1 MKRWSRAL
9 YQPCWPLGMNGT
21 RVTDCD
27 EHRALSRAAAGEGA
41 VLLKNN
47 NKVLPLRRNAKVALF
62 GKAQIDYVKGG
73 GGSGTVLVS
82 YVKDIYRGLK
92 EKEVPVFDKL
102 SLYYEGY
109 VQEQYALGNQRGQF
123 DEAPLPADLL
133 EEAAAYTD
141 TAIITINRY
150 SRESWDRY
158 NNENDNY
165 FNLSPAEKE
174 MVEAVTARFKH
185 IIVLLNVG
193 AMIDTAW
200 FAENDTIDAAV
211 MLWQGGM
218 EGGGA
223 AADILLGQ
231 VNPSGKLVDTC
242 AKTFEDYP
250 SSELFH
256 ECDDYARY
264 TEDIFVGYRYFE
276 TVPGKKERVV
286 YPFGYGL
293 SYTQFEMEKARAF
306 DDGETVYIT
315 VTVKNVGKIPGK
327 EVVQVYYSAPQG
339 KLGKAERSLCAFQ
352 KTKLLKPGQSEK
364 LILSFTIKNM
374 ASFDDL
380 GLVAK
385 SCNVLEK
392 GTYRIYVGNSVR
404 DAKELDY
411 TYELAEDVITEQLHS
426 YCAPERLGKRMIADG
441 TYVDVPDCKAERT
454 VFPCTYKLAD
464 VPEEP
469 ITLLDVAE
477 KGASLD
483 AFIAQ
488 LTTEEMI
495 HLVKGVP
502 SIGVSCTSG
511 FGSIEERHI
520 PPVMTI
526 DGPAG
531 VRIDRRCEVNCTAFP
546 VATALACTWNLELM
560 EQVGRAGALEAKENN
575 LQIWLTP
582 ALNIHRSPL
591 CGRNFEYFSEDPFVS
606 GKMAA
611 ACIRGI
617 ESQGIAA
624 TAKHLACNNKETNRK
639 SSDSIVSE
647 RALREIYLKGFEICV
662 KEAQPQM
669 VMSSYNLLNG
679 IYTSANQELLEG
691 ILRREWG
698 FKGMVVSDWTNK
710 ADHVEEIKAGN
721 DVRMPK
727 GDAQYLMDAVAE
739 GRLTR
744 KELAVCVKRLMKL
757 ILWIGEEDGLD
768 KQGVADTDDF
778 DPWAV

>member
-27 EHRALSRAAAGEGA
+27 EHRALSRAAAAEGA

-47 NKVLPLRRNAKVALF
+47 NKVLPLRKNAKVAVF

-92 EKEVPVFDKL
+92 EKDVPVFDKL

-150 SRESWDRY
+150 SRESWDHY
-158 NNENDNY
+158 NNAEDNY

-174 MVEAVTARFKH
+174 MVEGVTARFAH
-185 IIVLLNVG
+185 VIVLLNVG

-200 FAENDTIDAAV
+200 FAENDKIDAAV

-223 AADILLGQ
+223 AADILLGH

-242 AKTFEDYP
+242 AKAFEDYP

-264 TEDIFVGYRYFE
+264 TEDIYVGYRYFE
-276 TVPGKKERVV
+276 TVPGKKDRVV
-286 YPFGYGL
+286 YPFGFGL
-293 SYTQFEMEKARAF
+293 SYTKFEMEKVQAF
-306 DDGETVYIT
+306 DDGETVY
-315 VTVKNVGKIPGK
+315 VMATVKNVGHFPGK

-339 KLGKAERSLCAFQ
+339 KLGKAARSLCAFQ

-364 LILSFTIKNM
+364 LILSFQIQDM

-380 GLVAK
+380 GLIEK
-385 SCNVLEK
+385 SCYVMEK
-392 GTYRIYVGNSVR
+392 GAYEIYVGNSVR
-404 DAKELDY
+404 AAQKIAY
-411 TYELAEDVITEQLHS
+411 RYEVAEDTITQRLHA
-426 YCAPERLGKRMIADG
+426 YCAPERLGQRMKADG
-441 TYVDVPDCKAERT
+441 TYVDVPDCKVEKT
-454 VFPCTYKLAD
+454 VFPCTYKLAE

-502 SIGVSCTSG
+502 SVGVSCTSG
-511 FGSIEERHI
+511 FGNIEERHI
-520 PPVMTI
+520 PPIMTI

-531 VRIDRRCEVNCTAFP
+531 VRIDRRCEVNCTAWP
-546 VATALACTWNLELM
+546 VATALAATWNLELM
-560 EQVGRAGALEAKENN
+560 EQIGSAGALEAKENN

-617 ESQGIAA
+617 EAQGVAA

-662 KEAQPQM
+662 KEAQPQL

-679 IYTSANQELLEG
+679 TYTSANAELLEG

-698 FKGMVVSDWTNK
+698 FKGLVVSDWTNK

-721 DVRMPK
+721 DVRMPR

-744 KELAVCVKRLMKL
+744 EELAVCVKRLMKL
-757 ILWIGEEDGLD
+757 TLWIGDQEGLG
-768 KQGVADTDDF
+768 KHGVAETDDF
-778 DPWAV
+778 DPWAI

>member
-21 RVTDCD
+21 RVTECD
-27 EHRALSRAAAGEGA
+27 EHRSLSRAAAAEGT

-47 NKVLPLRRNAKVALF
+47 GCLPLGKNTKVAIF

-123 DEAPLPADLL
+123 DEAPLPRELL

-141 TAIITINRY
+141 TAIITVNRY
-150 SRESWDRY
+150 SRESFDHY
-158 NNENDNY
+158 NDETDNY

-174 MVEAVTARFKH
+174 MVEAVTGRFRH
-185 IIVLLNVG
+185 VIVLLNVG

-200 FAENDTIDAAV
+200 FAENDQIDAAV

-223 AADILLGQ
+223 AADILLGV

-242 AKTFEDYP
+242 AKAFEDYP
-250 SSELFH
+250 SSALFH

-264 TEDIFVGYRYFE
+264 TEDIYVGYRYFE
-276 TVPGKKERVV
+276 TVPGMKERVV

-293 SYTQFEMEKARAF
+293 SYTRFEIQPGRVME
-306 DDGETVYIT
+306 DGETVYVP
-315 VTVKNVGKIPGK
+315 VTVKNTGRMAGK
-327 EVVQVYYSAPQG
+327 EVVQMYYSAPQG
-339 KLGKAERSLCAFQ
+339 LLGKAARSLCAFE
-352 KTKLLKPGQSEK
+352 KTKILRPGESQK
-364 LILSFTIKNM
+364 LMLSFRIKDM
-374 ASFDDL
+374 ASYDDL
-380 GLVAK
+380 GLVEK
-385 SCNVLEK
+385 SAYVLEK
-392 GTYRIYVGNSVR
+392 GTYRLYVGNSVR
-404 DAKELDY
+404 DAKELNFSY
-411 TYELAEDVITEQLHS
+411 TLEENVVTGKLHA
-426 YCAPERLGKRMIADG
+426 YCTPERLGERMLADG
-441 TYVDVPDCKAERT
+441 SYMAVPDRKAERT
-454 VFPCTYKLAD
+454 VFPCTYKFAP

-488 LTTEEMI
+488 LTTEEMVD
-495 HLVKGVP
+495 LVKGVP
-502 SIGVSCTSG
+502 SVGVSCTSG
-511 FGSIEERHI
+511 FGNIEERHI

-531 VRIDRRCEVNCTAFP
+531 VRIDRRCEVNCTAWP

-617 ESQGIAA
+617 QAQGIAA

-647 RALREIYLKGFEICV
+647 RALREIYLKGFEICI
-662 KEAQPQM
+662 KEAEPKL

-727 GDAQYLMDAVAE
+727 GDRQYLLDAVAE

-744 KELAVCVKRLMKL
+744 EELAVCVKRLMEL

-768 KQGVADTDDF
+768 KAGIAETDDF